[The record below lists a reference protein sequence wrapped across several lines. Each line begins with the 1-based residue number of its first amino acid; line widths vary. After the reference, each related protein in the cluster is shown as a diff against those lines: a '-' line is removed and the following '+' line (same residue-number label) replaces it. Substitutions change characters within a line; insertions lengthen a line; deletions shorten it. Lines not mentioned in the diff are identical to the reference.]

1 MGNVP
6 PFGRVL
12 VEQRKRRGMSRSELA
27 DAAELSYPY
36 VSQLETGLRKPS
48 RKAAEQLAL
57 ALGMDLW
64 ELESTIP
71 TDLNDAASIQRA
83 EQKSAA
89 VLTRLGLVDA
99 DRGDQSVRGQLS
111 VAAASTSSG
120 AARPSSRDDLINHLV
135 DLIEELDSDDRL
147 DALGEVQKLVM
158 KRMLSR

>member
-48 RKAAEQLAL
+48 RKAAEQLAV

-71 TDLNDAASIQRA
+71 TDLNDAASVQRA

-89 VLTRLGLVDA
+89 VLTRLGLA
-99 DRGDQSVRGQLS
+99 EAGAPAPRGRSF
-111 VAAASTSSG
+111 AAASTDGSSTP
-120 AARPSSRDDLINHLV
+120 PSSREDLVNQLV
-135 DLIEELDSDDRL
+135 DLIEEFDPDDRL
-147 DALGEVQKLVM
+147 DALAEVQKLVM